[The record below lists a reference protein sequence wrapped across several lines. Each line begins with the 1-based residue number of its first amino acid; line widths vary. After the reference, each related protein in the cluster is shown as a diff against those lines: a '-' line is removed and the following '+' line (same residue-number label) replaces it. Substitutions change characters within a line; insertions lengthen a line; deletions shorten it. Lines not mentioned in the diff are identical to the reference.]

1 MIAPPFVVTEDQI
14 QEITQILHHTLSELR
29 L

>member
-1 MIAPPFVVTEDQI
+1 MIAPPFVVTQDQI
-14 QEITQILHHTLSELR
+14 HEIARILDRTLTALG